1 MTRPCRVTSFARWP
15 NVRAFLVSFLADAFY
30 SSRPNAAHLVRARR
44 DVPRAL
50 VNGRAQSWRERL
62 NRAAFAAPSRVVF
75 LAPELEHV
83 RALRERAIRCEVY
96 AERAGITGRAS
107 FNLENAA

>member
-1 MTRPCRVTSFARWP
+1 M
-15 NVRAFLVSFLADAFY
+15 RAFLASFLALAPVHV
-30 SSRPNAAHLVRARR
+30 SRLVIARR
-44 DVPRAL
+44 DIPRAL

-83 RALRERAIRCEVY
+83 RALRERAIRCDVY
-96 AERAGITGRAS
+96 AERNGYTGRAS

>member
-1 MTRPCRVTSFARWP
+1 
-15 NVRAFLVSFLADAFY
+15 VRAFLASFLALAPVHA
-30 SSRPNAAHLVRARR
+30 SRLVIARR
-44 DVPRAL
+44 DIPRAL

-75 LAPELEHV
+75 LAPDLEHV

-96 AERAGITGRAS
+96 AERAGTTGRAS